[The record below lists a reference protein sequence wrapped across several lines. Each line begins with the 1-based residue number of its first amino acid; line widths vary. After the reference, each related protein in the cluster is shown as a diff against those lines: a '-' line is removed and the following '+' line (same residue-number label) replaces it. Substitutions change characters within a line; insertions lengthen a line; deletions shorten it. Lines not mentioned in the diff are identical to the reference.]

1 MLTLSDQLLTEKICP
16 NHKLDT
22 FINFG
27 NIYIDTPKK
36 GKSQTNTEKGQ
47 HLQLVKIDAA
57 LLKKAE
63 LH

>member
-1 MLTLSDQLLTEKICP
+1 MVVNRKICP
-16 NHKLDT
+16 SDKLDT

-47 HLQLVKIDAA
+47 HLQLVKTDAA
-57 LLKKAE
+57 PLKKAE